1 MRGCHGISALR
12 QPGVVGSLAEN
23 FALWLKPLP
32 AQKTLASATSHDVIK
47 ASFFSPLLPPPL
59 PFRPATLPPGL
70 LPDMK
75 SEMKVPCVDDLSED
89 RESAAHP
96 PDDDDDGF
104 RAFANDAPLPRFL
117 LT

>member
-1 MRGCHGISALR
+1 
-12 QPGVVGSLAEN
+12 
-23 FALWLKPLP
+23 
-32 AQKTLASATSHDVIK
+32 
-47 ASFFSPLLPPPL
+47 
-59 PFRPATLPPGL
+59 
-70 LPDMK
+70 
-75 SEMKVPCVDDLSED
+75 VPCVDDLSED